1 MRFLVDAQ
9 LPPAL
14 ARWLSAKGCPA
25 DHVADLGMEA
35 SPDRAIWE
43 WASKEGVVIVTK
55 DEDFAIWRIASS
67 AKAPPVVWLRMG
79 NTRRS
84 ELLERMEFLLPQVL
98 AGLESGEALIEIR

>member
-14 ARWLSAKGCPA
+14 AQWLSAQGCPA

-35 SPDRAIWE
+35 APDRVIWE
-43 WASKEGVVIVTK
+43 WASQEGVAIVTK

-67 AKAPPVVWLRMG
+67 AGTSNCYGVLDGPLSDDFI
-79 NTRRS
+79 T
-84 ELLERMEFLLPQVL
+84 ELQLGGAGAFLC
-98 AGLESGEALIEIR
+98 